1 MEVYA
6 DSMHTEEGQEKLASG
21 GKPSI
26 CMSFSWAKSLMK
38 QRTSCTSEFKP
49 CHKHLPL
56 MPGYYRNTPIYQEVS
71 EMRINTG

>member
-6 DSMHTEEGQEKLASG
+6 DSLHTKEGQEKLASG

-38 QRTSCTSEFKP
+38 
-49 CHKHLPL
+49 
-56 MPGYYRNTPIYQEVS
+56 
-71 EMRINTG
+71 

>member
-6 DSMHTEEGQEKLASG
+6 DSLHTKEGQEKLALG

-38 QRTSCTSEFKP
+38 
-49 CHKHLPL
+49 
-56 MPGYYRNTPIYQEVS
+56 
-71 EMRINTG
+71 